1 MVMNSNEYHFPDIY
15 SDIYIYIYVYIYI
28 YIHIYI
34 YISIHIYI
42 YNPHCMPY
50 PLCHGFVSPRRSQL
64 FPHALKLS
72 MSPLDP
78 VRDPDAACSE
88 MGKDG
93 FFYSW

>member
-15 SDIYIYIYVYIYI
+15 ICIYINVYVLYICIYIYIYTYTYI
-28 YIHIYI
+28 
-34 YISIHIYI
+34 
-42 YNPHCMPY
+42 
-50 PLCHGFVSPRRSQL
+50 PRRSQL

-78 VRDPDAACSE
+78 VRDPDAGCSE

-93 FFYSW
+93 FETYYNMSHKCFFF